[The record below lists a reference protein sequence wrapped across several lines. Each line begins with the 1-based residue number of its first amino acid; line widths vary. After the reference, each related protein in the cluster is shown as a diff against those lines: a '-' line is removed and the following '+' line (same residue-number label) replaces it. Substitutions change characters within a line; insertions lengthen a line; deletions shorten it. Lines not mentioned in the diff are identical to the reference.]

1 MQGRITSGPH
11 LYSGSNRLNTTQI
24 PLTPTNILI
33 IAGLCVGVIVLFM
46 ALPLLERFSL
56 YFEAFSL
63 LMEGI
68 GEYIN
73 NPGLVRLGCLV
84 IILMIVGC
92 CIITIVGA
100 GTAISCTTGNTAAI
114 CTLFKR

>member
-1 MQGRITSGPH
+1 M
-11 LYSGSNRLNTTQI
+11 NTTQI
-24 PLTPTNILI
+24 PLTPTTILI
-33 IAGLCVGVIVLFM
+33 IGGLCVGVIILFL

-56 YFEAFSL
+56 YLEAISL
-63 LMEGI
+63 ISEGL
-68 GEYIN
+68 GEYFG

-84 IILMIVGC
+84 FVLMIVGC

-114 CTLFKR
+114 CSLFRR